1 MRKLLRRVVPIT
13 VVLMVVVAAGASA
26 APKRPAYRDDVNPII
41 FVHGGSGSGAQFASQ
56 AMRFTENGYDP
67 AYIGVVEYNSAGVNA
82 GNSADAAFIFG
93 LIDDRIAEFQAATG
107 RAQVTLMGHS
117 FGTTWSHLY
126 LADPAHAAKV
136 AHYVNIDGRT
146 ASAPPGGVPTLA
158 LWAGA
163 VNRPVQGEIV
173 GATNVT
179 VPNQEHVEVATS
191 REAFVEMFRFLTG
204 EEPATSAIVPEGE
217 IELSGRAV
225 IFPDNV
231 GLDGA
236 TLEIWRVDENTGRRR
251 GRNPKAVFLLG
262 PDGAFT
268 FSGRRRHHYEFV
280 VKRPGELP
288 VHYFYERFPR
298 SDRLIRLNVAPLLEP
313 FFSRVPTHTGLA
325 VIRYKE
331 YWGDRGA
338 ENDVLSIDGIDVINP
353 TTAPSGTVGVASVA
367 FFVLDV
373 GLDLVTNLTTIPTP
387 FGPVAFLTGADVF
400 LPVGREP
407 LTIVTVPRGDAS
419 ATRKIAVRRIPSD
432 QGRIAVQLHDY
443 EE

>member
-1 MRKLLRRVVPIT
+1 MRKLLSWVVPIA
-13 VVLMVVVAAGASA
+13 VVVMLAAAGAEA
-26 APKRPAYRDDVNPII
+26 KKKPVYRNDVNPII

-56 AMRFTENGYDP
+56 AMRFTANGYNP
-67 AYIGVVEYNSAGVNA
+67 SYLGVVEYNSAAVDA
-82 GNSADAAFIFG
+82 DSSADQAFIFD
-93 LIDDRIAEFQAATG
+93 LVDDRIAELQAASG
-107 RAQVTLMGHS
+107 HSQVTLMGHS

-136 AHYVNIDGRT
+136 AHYVNIDGRP
-146 ASAPPGGVPTLA
+146 AAAPPGGVPTLA

-179 VPNQEHVEVATS
+179 IPNQEHVEVATS
-191 REAFVEMFRFLTG
+191 RESFVEMFRFLTG
-204 EEPATSAIVPEGE
+204 EDPTSNAIVPERGK

-231 GLDGA
+231 ALEGA
-236 TLEIWRVDENTGRRR
+236 TVEIWRVLPKSGKRKGRK
-251 GRNPKAVFLLG
+251 PKATFVLG

-268 FSGRRRHHYEFV
+268 FTGYPKHNYEFV

-288 VHYFYERFPR
+288 LHYFYERFPR

-338 ENDVLSIDGIDVINP
+338 ENDVLSIDGTDVINP
-353 TTAPSGTVGVASVA
+353 TTAPSGTVGAASVA
-367 FFVLDV
+367 FFVQDVDLDF
-373 GLDLVTNLTTIPTP
+373 VTNLTTVP
-387 FGPVAFLTGADVF
+387 FPFNIAPFLTGADLY
-400 LPVGREP
+400 LPVGPTP
-407 LTIVTVPRGDAS
+407 LVIVTVPRGEES
-419 ATRKIAVRRIPSD
+419 ATRTIAVRRIPSD
-432 QGRIAVQLHDY
+432 QGRVAVQLHDY
-443 EE
+443 EK